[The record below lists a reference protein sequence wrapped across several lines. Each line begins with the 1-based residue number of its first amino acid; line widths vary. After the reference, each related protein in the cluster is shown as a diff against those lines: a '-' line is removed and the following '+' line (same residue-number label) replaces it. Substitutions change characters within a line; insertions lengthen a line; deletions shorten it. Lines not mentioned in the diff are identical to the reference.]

1 MAFLSFVCF
10 LWLFEFLMFMYG
22 FFEFLMIFLSE
33 SFSGEGFKNDFLV
46 DFVGCFAILKA
57 VLSQ

>member
-10 LWLFEFLMFMYG
+10 LWL
-22 FFEFLMIFLSE
+22 FEFLMIFLSE